1 MLNKINLN
9 PKKLELEDKRKKPDK
24 KAKKE
29 NLLVDRFIPSRKA
42 TNFEVAF
49 AIQHD
54 DDCDIENKKQSSKE

>member
-1 MLNKINLN
+1 
-9 PKKLELEDKRKKPDK
+9 LEDKRIKRNKKS
-24 KAKKE
+24 KKE

-54 DDCDIENKKQSSKE
+54 DECDIENQKQSSKD